1 MTTSGASPMQAP
13 GALRKNA
20 LGVAAI
26 TFFVISAAGPLVA
39 MAGGIPIAMLL
50 GNGPGIPAMFVVAT
64 LILIAFAAGYTA
76 MARHITNAG
85 AFYAFA
91 EAGLGRRAGAAMGMV
106 AILSYNAMQ
115 FGLYGLFGIAASGLI
130 TAQTGFVVPW
140 WACSAVALG
149 IIAFF
154 GYRQVDLSAK
164 LLALLCL
171 AEYLV
176 VLILDV
182 AILTQGGHSGVDLAA
197 FSWPVALAGT
207 PAIGLLF
214 CFAAFIGFEATTIYG
229 EEARDPERA
238 VPVATFLSVLLIGA
252 FYIFST
258 WCVVVGAG
266 VNQLMPTLTSLSD
279 PTTFL
284 FGLSDRYVGSGLTTA
299 LSVLFVTSVFASLL
313 AFHNAI
319 ARYFYALGRD
329 GLLPRNLAET
339 HPDHASPHK
348 ASAAQ
353 SIIAAVVLLTT
364 VLVGADPVTGL
375 FAVTSA
381 IGTLGIV
388 VLMTVTSLSV
398 FTYFRARGE
407 GGLRR
412 AVLPLLSF
420 LALAGVAIFACI
432 RFDVL
437 TGSSQA
443 WSALLPLIVLAAAA
457 VGALR
462 R

>member
-1 MTTSGASPMQAP
+1 
-13 GALRKNA
+13 
-20 LGVAAI
+20 
-26 TFFVISAAGPLVA
+26 

-50 GNGPGIPAMFVVAT
+50 GNGAGIPAMFVIAT

-76 MARHITNAG
+76 MARHVTSAG

-91 EAGLGRRAGAAMGMV
+91 EAGLGPRVGAAMGMV

-115 FGLYGLFGIAASGLI
+115 FGLYGLFGIAASGLFS
-130 TAQTGFVVPW
+130 AQFGIEMSW
-140 WACSAVALG
+140 WTYSAVALG
-149 IIAFF
+149 VIAFF

-164 LLALLCL
+164 LLALLCA

-182 AILTQGGHSGVDLAA
+182 AILIKGGQSGVSLDA
-197 FSWPVALAGT
+197 FSVPVAMSGT

-214 CFAAFIGFEATTIYG
+214 CFAAFIGFEATTIYS

-238 VPVATFLSVLLIGA
+238 VPIATYLSVCLIGG

-266 VNQLMPTLTSLSD
+266 VAELMPTLTALAD

-284 FGLSDRYVGSGLTTA
+284 FGLADRYVGGGMTTA

-319 ARYFYALGRD
+319 ARYFFALGRD
-329 GLLPRNLAET
+329 GLLPRSLAQT
-339 HPDHASPHK
+339 HRDHASPHI
-348 ASAAQ
+348 ASAVQ
-353 SIIAAVVLLTT
+353 SVLAAVVLAIT
-364 VLVGADPVTGL
+364 VLLGADPVTGL

-381 IGTLGIV
+381 VGTLGIV
-388 VLMTVTSLSV
+388 VLMTITSLAV
-398 FTYFRARGE
+398 FAYFKARQE

-412 AVLPLLSF
+412 ALLPILSF
-420 LALAGVAIFACI
+420 AALAGVAIFACS

-437 TGSSQA
+437 TGGSQPWMA
-443 WSALLPLIVLAAAA
+443 ALPLMVLGAAMIGSFRARSA
-457 VGALR
+457 
-462 R
+462 